1 MPSATAGS
9 HLQGVTRADAR
20 PGRWPWWAVVTLL
33 GALLTGPLAPP
44 GSVGAHASLVRSVPA
59 HRAVLGQMPD
69 RVNLWFNERLEPAY
83 STVSVWN
90 EAGAQVD
97 SRDGAVG
104 GDDPRRLSVTV
115 QTRAAGLYT
124 VKYRVLSVDGHIVD
138 SHFIFTVKGQRP

>member
-1 MPSATAGS
+1 
-9 HLQGVTRADAR
+9 
-20 PGRWPWWAVVTLL
+20 
-33 GALLTGPLAPP
+33 
-44 GSVGAHASLVRSVPA
+44 
-59 HRAVLGQMPD
+59 MPD

-90 EAGAQVD
+90 EAGVQVD

-104 GDDPRRLSVTV
+104 ADDPRRLSVTM

-138 SHFIFTVKGQRP
+138 SRFTFTVKGQRP